1 MPLLMEIP
9 RTKPSNRLERYF
21 KKTKKSQ
28 SPHPLE
34 LPPLVRPLELDD
46 EPRLEEREIL
56 ELPPLVRPPELAE
69 EPHLEEP
76 PLVRPPE
83 LAKEPESKRPSTPR
97 SGRRTRKSHKKTLS
111 PLIEDRLP
119 LDDLKSQTR
128 FPSSSNITKKALP
141 KIPSGK
147 KDGGLF
153 RKKSRR
159 SGRSTRRRRR

>member
-1 MPLLMEIP
+1 MEMPGIP
-9 RTKPSNRLERYF
+9 RDKHDRLGRYF
-21 KKTKKSQ
+21 KTKNSQ

-34 LPPLVRPLELDD
+34 LPHLVRPLELDD

-111 PLIEDRLP
+111 PLIEDRSP
-119 LDDLKSQTR
+119 LDDLKSQRR
-128 FPSSSNITKKALP
+128 FPSSLNITKKAKPLP

-159 SGRSTRRRRR
+159 SSRSTKRRRR